1 MNRYPAKPFMDE
13 MAQYGRYGDSMLV
26 HMNPVEVAGIAALS
40 PTGQL
45 TTNPM
50 TGQPEAFLPLL
61 APALGWLGG
70 QMGLGVLGSAVLTGA
85 GTAAVTGD
93 LKRGLI
99 AGLTAGAAG
108 GIGDLLGGTAD
119 AGVEAATDAVRD
131 AVSSG
136 GDIMTTIGAPEAATN
151 LSNVAANAIPAAGP
165 IPDIAPEIT
174 AEMSQALS
182 NPVVAPE
189 AAVAQ
194 ELASRG
200 VTPVGGETIQGM
212 QLGAENLSDR
222 LGGFG
227 NTMVAG
233 TGMGQLAQMDYMD
246 EMEAMRKAQE
256 AESEGKKRDAYEQ
269 LQAAYAAAQ
278 PGVMRGLSPYRS
290 SMSYNTPMPYVP
302 GMAEGGDTTS
312 AFDEFLASLQPTE
325 REQQALSRA
334 GMSQPLTKE
343 DQSYLEDFYNRQA
356 YGRQQIMS
364 AEEASRGPES
374 IGEYFGTE
382 GPATGRDAPDYVAPQ
397 AEGTQ
402 TRGSIIRQTM
412 DRAKA
417 NARAAGMAGM
427 GAMGGNIGYGGIDP
441 ISVQAGLRGREV
453 VAPPKDYMT
462 GFEPEYSYF
471 QDDASNPMTP
481 SREFRPTK
489 QGFGTPVFDP
499 MLERDEYQN
508 NVSRY
513 LSMLNAPG
521 SQSVID
527 AGPQTERTDRWT
539 PDQAVSPTGPKDPGD
554 VTQGPPPG
562 TAGGPGFTNSEWLSW
577 MKSQGAL
584 PKKDLDWF
592 GRWFQEAGIGSHNNW
607 VTGNVANFDW
617 ESSDMGKDSKRRIN
631 AAMNYMKPFWG
642 EKQPAEQGETEEQ
655 KAAGGILG
663 FYPGGYTG
671 GVGYSGYNP
680 DLFRNVLPK
689 QMTDLG
695 EVISKFG
702 TDAFNVTDATE
713 VGDKDKGAT
722 APNMPVTQKQLNSAQ
737 GTLAGNAALQNM
749 LIKQMLGGNVFS
761 GSGGIQNTSTP
772 VITMEEWQKAGGG
785 LLKMEEGGEVPERSK
800 VPLKSPMGTVEV
812 PAGGIAEVSSGM
824 SATPSETEVGLLAA
838 ALTGQMENSDVIIQG
853 FLDQYGPEVFQ
864 IVRDYILQALMP
876 DAQTSGMIR
885 GEGGGMDDM
894 VPGMIGSQQPVA
906 VSPGEYIIPADVV
919 SDLGDGSSDA
929 GAEELDAMLGRVRM
943 ARGGTADQPPPIDA
957 QSVMPV

>member
-1 MNRYPAKPFMDE
+1 MDE

-45 TTNPM
+45 TTNPV
-50 TGQPEAFLPLL
+50 TGQPEAFLPFL
-61 APALGWLGG
+61 APVLGMLGTKLGLGALGT
-70 QMGLGVLGSAVLTGA
+70 AALTGA

-108 GIGDLLGGTAD
+108 GIGELFKGAAD
-119 AGVEAATDAVRD
+119 AGTQVATQAAGEAGTQAATQAATDGAGAQLIQTAGEQAASTPRILSD
-131 AVSSG
+131 IGGGGFKDITPMAASAPDVSA
-136 GDIMTTIGAPEAATN
+136 TT
-151 LSNVAANAIPAAGP
+151 
-165 IPDIAPEIT
+165 
-174 AEMSQALS
+174 QALIDK
-182 NPVVAPE
+182 
-189 AAVAQ
+189 
-194 ELASRG
+194 G
-200 VTPVGGETIQGM
+200 VTPFGGDTLQSM
-212 QLGAENLSDR
+212 QLGAENLSDK

-227 NTMVAG
+227 SAMVTG

-256 AESEGKKRDAYEQ
+256 AESEGKRRDAYEQ

-278 PGVMRGLSPYRS
+278 PGVMRGVSPYRA

-312 AFDEFLASLQPTE
+312 AFDDFLASLQPTE

-334 GMSQPLTKE
+334 GTNQPLTKE

-356 YGRQQIMS
+356 YGRQQMM
-364 AEEASRGPES
+364 ATEEASRGPES
-374 IGEYFGTE
+374 IGEYFGTT
-382 GPATGRDAPDYVAPQ
+382 GQTGQSSGRDA
-397 AEGTQ
+397 GTSKV
-402 TRGSIIRQTM
+402 G
-412 DRAKA
+412 
-417 NARAAGMAGM
+417 ARAAAIRDAGGNPFGMVGM
-427 GAMGGNIGYGGIDP
+427 GAMSGNPGYGGIDP

-453 VAPPKDYMT
+453 VAPPKDYMA
-462 GFEPEYSYF
+462 GFEPEFSYF
-471 QDDASNPMTP
+471 QDDASNPMIP
-481 SREFRPTK
+481 SREYRPIK

-577 MKSQGAL
+577 MKSQNAL

-592 GRWFQEAGIGSHNNW
+592 SRWFQEAGIGSHNNW

-617 ESSDMGKDSKRRIN
+617 ESSDMGKESKRRIN

-680 DLFRNVLPK
+680 ELFRNVLPK

-722 APNMPVTQKQLNSAQ
+722 APNMPVTQKQLNSAH
-737 GTLAGNAALQNM
+737 GALGGNVELQNM

-761 GSGGIQNTSTP
+761 GSGAIQNTSTP
-772 VITMEEWQKAGGG
+772 VVTMEEWQKAGGG
-785 LLKMEEGGEVPERSK
+785 LLKMQEGGDVPERST

-957 QSVMPV
+957 KSVMPA